1 MPHDFL
7 NGIFEF
13 CKHQSFVASLIHHF
27 LKFRIFKVQLK
38 FLECGHQVDLY
49 KKTTLNNQEIEMI
62 FFLFIK
68 GAMRNL
74 ISCDG

>member
-7 NGIFEF
+7 NEIFEF

-38 FLECGHQVDLY
+38 FLECGHQVDLH
-49 KKTTLNNQEIEMI
+49 KKTIINNHEIEII
-62 FFLFIK
+62 FFIYERGHEKL
-68 GAMRNL
+68 NQL
-74 ISCDG
+74 